1 MGNNREKS
9 NIAIAILE
17 KWPFIKGKKIISH
30 FMVAIIF
37 SSTVDYSVSVIKFIN
52 LPR

>member
-17 KWPFIKGKKIISH
+17 NWTIDKVDFGHFPKNSQIPVFGCRKCHKKK
-30 FMVAIIF
+30 M
-37 SSTVDYSVSVIKFIN
+37 
-52 LPR
+52 